1 MGHFWTTLYIDR
13 HPLTEASQSHIDPDS
28 STQESQYQTA
38 VTSDRAKNVNWGGG
52 TPTSRSLPLRLVS
65 FLSYSFLLSLFD
77 NLKTKIDNFK
87 TVSSA

>member
-38 VTSDRAKNVNWGGG
+38 VTSDRAKNVNWGGAR
-52 TPTSRSLPLRLVS
+52 PLPVPYLFVS
-65 FLSYSFLLSLFD
+65 SLFS
-77 NLKTKIDNFK
+77 LIPFC
-87 TVSSA
+87 SPYSII